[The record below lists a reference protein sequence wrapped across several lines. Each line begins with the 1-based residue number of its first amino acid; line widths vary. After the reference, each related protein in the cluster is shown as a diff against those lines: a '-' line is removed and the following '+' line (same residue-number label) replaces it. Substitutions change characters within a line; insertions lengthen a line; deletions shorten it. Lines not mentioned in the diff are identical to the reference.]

1 MVLSRSRFLFFVGFL
16 LAASA
21 HALEQPS
28 VTLDNA
34 VFTGTI
40 NGNVSKF
47 LGIPYAKPP

>member
-1 MVLSRSRFLFFVGFL
+1 MVLSRSRSLFLTGLL

-28 VTLDNA
+28 VTLDNG
-34 VFTGTI
+34 VLTGTI